1 MSAIDTIQFNETGM
15 VPAIAQDHISGEILM
30 MAWMNKEALS
40 LSIETQQAVYY
51 SRSRQKLWFKGEE
64 SGHNQEII
72 EIFTDCDHD
81 VILLKVKQNGGIAC
95 HTGRANCF
103 FNKLDND
110 DFKLIYL
117 LGADNINFEKKNKC
131 KLKLPLIIL
140 NIGGITN
147 ITGIDSGNN
156 KYSCDAG
163 PGNCLIDQW
172 IRMNSKIWAPTNS
185 IAWWRNN
192 ANRRSFW

>member
-1 MSAIDTIQFNETGM
+1 MSTIETIQFNETGM

-64 SGHNQEII
+64 SGHSQEII

-95 HTGRANCF
+95 HTGRATCF
-103 FNKLDND
+103 FNKLEND
-110 DFKLIYL
+110 K
-117 LGADNINFEKKNKC
+117 
-131 KLKLPLIIL
+131 
-140 NIGGITN
+140 
-147 ITGIDSGNN
+147 
-156 KYSCDAG
+156 
-163 PGNCLIDQW
+163 W
-172 IRMNSKIWAPTNS
+172 VS
-185 IAWWRNN
+185 IADIIKDPKEIYG
-192 ANRRSFW
+192 

>member
-1 MSAIDTIQFNETGM
+1 MSAIETIQFNETGM

-64 SGHNQEII
+64 SGHSQEII

-103 FNKLDND
+103 FNKLEN
-110 DFKLIYL
+110 
-117 LGADNINFEKKNKC
+117 
-131 KLKLPLIIL
+131 
-140 NIGGITN
+140 
-147 ITGIDSGNN
+147 
-156 KYSCDAG
+156 
-163 PGNCLIDQW
+163 DQW
-172 IRMNSKIWAPTNS
+172 VS
-185 IAWWRNN
+185 IADVIKDPKEIYE
-192 ANRRSFW
+192 

>member
-1 MSAIDTIQFNETGM
+1 MSAIETIQFNETGI
-15 VPAIAQDHISGEILM
+15 VPAIAQDHITGKILM

-64 SGHNQEII
+64 SGHSQEII

-103 FNKLDND
+103 FNKLKND
-110 DFKLIYL
+110 K
-117 LGADNINFEKKNKC
+117 
-131 KLKLPLIIL
+131 
-140 NIGGITN
+140 
-147 ITGIDSGNN
+147 
-156 KYSCDAG
+156 
-163 PGNCLIDQW
+163 W
-172 IRMNSKIWAPTNS
+172 VS
-185 IAWWRNN
+185 IADVIKDPKKIYG
-192 ANRRSFW
+192 